1 MQHNRNCCV
10 ADSRRRLK
18 DMKNTLR
25 KLPGIGFR
33 ILSFIP
39 ALNWISLLYIDLINS
54 SILNVICAVA
64 YAVITFTDTSLSP
77 LMWIV
82 GIVHYAVAYRIVKKQ
97 IIGDTGKSTTQTRT
111 TPIHNNTSVAD
122 GFSDIVV
129 SGEQEYKRDFLL
141 FSGLHIFFSHRA
153 KQ

>member
-1 MQHNRNCCV
+1 ME
-10 ADSRRRLK
+10 
-18 DMKNTLR
+18 NTLR